1 MIRIAMATTK
11 KSNDDIS
18 DKGLAVVK
26 KCVAEL
32 EALQDSGKLTKDV
45 YKALAREA
53 KRASGKSWSDVA
65 ESIEN
70 FKPGR

>member
-11 KSNDDIS
+11 KTNEGIS

-32 EALQDSGKLTKDV
+32 EALQDSGKLTKNA
-45 YKALAREA
+45 YKGIVRVA
-53 KRASGKSWSDVA
+53 KRASGKSWPDVA

>member
-1 MIRIAMATTK
+1 MATTK
-11 KSNDDIS
+11 KANDDIS
-18 DKGLAVVK
+18 DKVLSVVK

-32 EALQDSGKLTKDV
+32 EALQDSGKLTKDS
-45 YKALAREA
+45 YNALAREA

-70 FKPGR
+70 FKPRR